1 MAENEPKYLAEAA
14 DIWAEFLGHVKPRKA
29 RTPNP
34 YPSLKEPY
42 PFKHVRPFSIGV
54 HERLGNRQIM
64 QERFQLNGR
73 SVSNLARDKRAHPE
87 KPAYQNLRRKIRAER
102 NDVALAVS
110 DSYVYGVVED

>member
-1 MAENEPKYLAEAA
+1 MADQEFER
-14 DIWAEFLGHVKPRKA
+14 IWGEFLAHVKPRVERKA
-29 RTPNP
+29 NP
-34 YPSLKEPY
+34 WRKLETEF
-42 PFKHVRPFSIGV
+42 PFKHVRPFSIGI

-87 KPAYQNLRRKIRAER
+87 KPAYQNMRARIRRER